1 MELAGF
7 LIQVLGALFTAVGL
21 LIAWERVSNR
31 SAQWRKGIGDFINGL
46 LVRPKKG
53 SGDNVITPKG
63 AVITVEGHT
72 PEVTVE
78 PDGPERRLKQLEDES
93 KRLQKRVRK
102 TEKAVERVDQAVDEV
117 DSTINAALAK
127 LVNDDNLIKASDI
140 RLALIGLGISFVGF
154 VIEHGPL
161 LQRVFCAAQ

>member
-7 LIQVLGALFTAVGL
+7 LIQVFGALFTAVGL

-31 SAQWRKGIGDFINGL
+31 STQWRKGIGDFINGL
-46 LVRPKKG
+46 LMRSKKG
-53 SGDNVITPKG
+53 SGDIVITPRG
-63 AVITVEGHT
+63 AVITAVGGT
-72 PEVTVE
+72 PEVIVE
-78 PDGPERRLKQLEDES
+78 PDSPERRLRQLEDES
-93 KRLQKRVRK
+93 KSLQKRVRR
-102 TEKAVERVDQAVDEV
+102 TEKAVKRIDQAVDEV

-127 LVNDDNLIKASDI
+127 LVSDDNLIKVSDI